1 MANEVTVPL
10 LPCAS
15 IDDIEAFYGVLGFR
29 TTYKQRKPNA
39 CVAVQREDLHL
50 QFFEIAGFD
59 PEQSYGSCL
68 VLTAD
73 IDGLHRAFAAGMR
86 AAYGKVLVS
95 GTPRMTRP
103 RARRN
108 ADGWAVSASSTRAAT
123 GSASFGTPPPRPCRP
138 PRLPGGWPRP

>member
-1 MANEVTVPL
+1 MTNERTVPL

-15 IDDIEAFYGVLGFR
+15 IDDIETFYGVLGFR

-39 CVAVQREDLHL
+39 CVGVQREDLHL

-68 VLTAD
+68 VITAD
-73 IDGLHRAFAAGMR
+73 IEGLHRAFAAGMR

-103 RARRN
+103 RRSIPRGVGLENIDEGLHARR
-108 ADGWAVSASSTRAAT
+108 
-123 GSASFGTPPPRPCRP
+123 C
-138 PRLPGGWPRP
+138 